1 MTKAFRPPR
10 LRQSAPVAVEQAPK
24 HTSTHR
30 ESDDHYQWVAATL
43 ADDLRVIVCK
53 NGLQYI
59 PQRRYA
65 DGLRGGVWRSLCY
78 CAAFKTSL
86 IKACEGLESRC
97 GTVSTDPL
105 ATLPEQA
112 RAWAKK

>member
-1 MTKAFRPPR
+1 MTTVVRAPR
-10 LRQSAPVAVEQAPK
+10 LLKTAPAPVEQAPT

-43 ADDLRVIVCK
+43 ADDLRIAVCK

-65 DGLRGGVWRSLCY
+65 DGHRGAAWRSLHFG
-78 CAAFKTSL
+78 AFKTSL
-86 IKACEGLESRC
+86 IKACAGLESRS
-97 GTVSTDPL
+97 GPVSTAPL
-105 ATLPEQA
+105 AALPEKA
-112 RAWAKK
+112 RDWGKN

>member
-1 MTKAFRPPR
+1 MTKSVRAPR
-10 LRQSAPVAVEQAPK
+10 LFKTAPVAAEQPPTD
-24 HTSTHR
+24 TSTHR
-30 ESDDHYQWVAATL
+30 ESDDNYQWVAATL
-43 ADDLRVIVCK
+43 AADLRVIVCR
-53 NGLQYI
+53 NRIQYI

-112 RAWAKK
+112 RVWAKK